1 MDGCD
6 SSRAHTAERTVLR
19 VGFRSFLDRLSDYH
33 RANGPFQRHADMA
46 TSASVAYLARSRRVR
61 SHRRTT
67 NSRNSATG
75 GGSSL
80 IPSPCQKTAKTSAQG
95 ILSSIGPALTSP
107 EKLRCSSRTETRPV
121 KVKNDQRQAKLHVIG
136 TDTRGRQRGGH
147 REAVAG
153 QVETRTNAISPRPL
167 SRGAL
172 TIAK

>member
-33 RANGPFQRHADMA
+33 GANGPIQRHTDMA

-80 IPSPCQKTAKTSAQG
+80 IPSPCRKTAKAPAQE
-95 ILSSIGPALTSP
+95 LLPSIGPASAPP
-107 EKLRCSSRTETRPV
+107 EKLRCFSRTETAPE
-121 KVKNDQRQAKLHVIG
+121 KDKDNQRQARLHVTG

-147 REAVAG
+147 QEAVAR

-167 SRGAL
+167 SRGFL